1 MCLNMVSDVS
11 HNVAIFFS
19 GTGKTITVVEA
30 ILQIFTQIPS
40 SRIIA
45 CTPSNSAA
53 DLLVCLLCY
62 SPSVVPV
69 HGCVGYRENYNSS

>member
-1 MCLNMVSDVS
+1 MNKLIQFALKSRLLTFS
-11 HNVAIFFS
+11 FS

-30 ILQIFTQIPS
+30 ILQIFSNIPS

-53 DLLVCLLCY
+53 DLIV
-62 SPSVVPV
+62 SVVV
-69 HGCVGYRENYNSS
+69 VSTRYATVELNFRCAV